1 MLPSYLTDVF
11 MRDWH
16 SCLVR
21 NLEVVTSV
29 TNKQNK
35 PTYAQTEFKAN
46 NKSKKRDHYK

>member
-1 MLPSYLTDVF
+1 MLPSYLTDIF

-35 PTYAQTEFKAN
+35 PTYAQTEFKVN
-46 NKSKKRDHYK
+46 NKSMKRGHRK